1 MVKGALFRKSM
12 RDMRKS
18 KSQFISI
25 FIMATLAVF
34 IMTGLDSIWFTIE
47 KHANAIYQAT
57 NMSDLWVTV
66 TNPSEQKLWGIKKI
80 HGVELV
86 EKRFTIDADTDLPGE
101 PTLHVYA
108 LDDRSTLDQ
117 PELQK
122 GRFSKNGGGAVLDS
136 AFAEAHNLKIGEY
149 ISIKLNGVWLRLQIE
164 GLALSGEQVFA
175 VKNTATLTP
184 DPSEYG
190 FIVIRTGAL
199 ERVYGQRVYNQISVK
214 TSPGSNLKQVVQE
227 ADAVVG
233 DDLFGI
239 TLQKDSSSV
248 SSVNSRIQQFKT
260 LSIVFPMLFLLVT
273 ALITQSTMVRMV
285 ENQRAQVGILKA
297 LGYSKQSILWHYT
310 SYGVIVGVLGS
321 IVGLLLGPNVFGRI
335 MVPQLNLTLADYS
348 LKINYVHFV
357 LVLLLILI
365 CTGGV
370 SFLACR
376 KLLSDTPSVLL
387 RDKPPKSGQHIFLES
402 MPSVWQ
408 KMKFSSKLIA
418 RNIVKNKGRLIMS
431 TIGVMGCT
439 GVIISALTVRS
450 TLSGIGDYTYGT
462 TYTFDQK
469 IVLDTTKTNSR
480 YLKNLELNGITQ
492 QLEESAIQVTFPDGR
507 QKMELVSITTKES
520 PLIHLQ
526 DIDGNPIS
534 LPENGI
540 LMTRK
545 LCKELGLNIG
555 DIIGIKLTDKGYV
568 SVPIIQIA
576 YIASGQGI
584 YMTDTYWESLGETF
598 KPTALLVKWNGSP
611 DQKFLSSDVVADS
624 STRESMQD
632 SLSSSIGVVNLAVLF
647 LIILGSSLA
656 FVVLYNTG
664 ILNYVE
670 RVRDLA
676 TFRVLGFHH
685 REIQYLVLIE
695 NYFSVLL
702 GMLSGIPVGRY
713 ISWVIASSI
722 DERLDLLGNINLMD
736 VLIAGAMTMLF
747 AWIVNKVIAH
757 KMKEI
762 DIFEALKSV
771 E

>member
-34 IMTGLDSIWFTIE
+34 IMTGLDSIWFTVE
-47 KHANAIYQAT
+47 KHADAMYQST
-57 NMSDLWVTV
+57 YMSDLWVTLS
-66 TNPSEQKLWGIKKI
+66 NPSEQQLWGIRKI
-80 HGVELV
+80 DGVELV
-86 EKRFTIDADTDLPGE
+86 EKRFSADAETDLPGE

-117 PELQK
+117 PQLQK
-122 GRFSKNGGGAVLDS
+122 GKFGKNGSGAVLDS
-136 AFAEAHNLKIGEY
+136 GFAEAHNLKTGDY
-149 ISIKLNGVWLRLQIE
+149 ISIKLNGVWLRLKID
-164 GLALSGEQVFA
+164 GLALSGEQVYA

-184 DPSEYG
+184 NSSEYG
-190 FIVIRTGAL
+190 FVVLHTGAL
-199 ERVYGQRVYNQISVK
+199 KSVYGQKAYNQISVK
-214 TSPGSNLKQVVQE
+214 TTPGADLTQVVQK
-227 ADAVVG
+227 AGAVAG
-233 DDLFGI
+233 GELLGI

-260 LSIVFPMLFLLVT
+260 LSVVFPILFLLVT

-285 ENQRAQVGILKA
+285 ENQRGQIGILKA
-297 LGYSKQSILWHYT
+297 LGYSKRSIIWHYT

-321 IVGLLLGPNVFGRI
+321 IFGLLTGPNTFGRI
-335 MVPQLNLTLADYS
+335 LVPQLKLTLADYS
-348 LKINYVHFV
+348 LKINYGHFV
-357 LVLLLILI
+357 FVLFLILM

-376 KLLSDTPSVLL
+376 KLLSDKPAVLL

-402 MPSVWQ
+402 IPSVWQ

-450 TLSGIGDYTYGT
+450 TLSGIGDYTYGK

-469 IVLDTTKTNSR
+469 IVLDTKKTSSR
-480 YLKNLELNGITQ
+480 YLKNLGLDGITQ
-492 QLEESAIQVTFPDGR
+492 QIEESAIQVVLPDGR
-507 QKMELVSITTKES
+507 QKMEPISITAKES
-520 PLIHLQ
+520 PLIHLR

-534 LPENGI
+534 LPENGV

-545 LCKELGLNIG
+545 LCKELGLDKG
-555 DIIGIKLTDKGYV
+555 DIIRIKIKNKGYV
-568 SVPIIQIA
+568 SVPITEIA
-576 YIASGQGI
+576 YVASGQGI
-584 YMTDTYWESLGETF
+584 YMTDTYWKSLGETF
-598 KPTALLVKWNGSP
+598 KPTALLVKWNGQP
-611 DQKFLSSDVVADS
+611 DKKFLNSDVVADS
-624 STRESMQD
+624 STRESMQE
-632 SLSSSIGVVNLAVLF
+632 SLSSSLGVVNLAVLF

-685 REIQYLVLIE
+685 REIRYLVLVE
-695 NYFSVLL
+695 NYFSVFL
-702 GMLSGIPVGRY
+702 GMLSGIPVGRFM
-713 ISWVIASSI
+713 SWVIASSI
-722 DERLDLLGNINLMD
+722 DQRLDLLGNIKLAD
-736 VLIAGAMTMLF
+736 VLVAGVMTMFF
-747 AWIVNKVIAH
+747 ARIVNKVIAH

-762 DIFEALKSV
+762 DISEALKSV